1 MTGGPDSDGG
11 PDRSAVPIAV
21 VGVACRLPHA
31 PDPDAFWQLLRD
43 GRSAVTAVPDGRW
56 SGAALGDLPRYG
68 GFLDDVAGFDAD
80 FFGIAAGEADAMDPQ
95 QRLML
100 ELGWE
105 SLADAGT
112 GPAAARASD
121 TGVFVGAIWDDYA
134 HLVLRGGPGAITAYS
149 MTGLNRGAIANR
161 LSHAFGLHGPSLV
174 VDTGQSSS
182 LVAVYLA
189 MESLR
194 RDECALA
201 LAGGVNLALL
211 TDSATNAARM
221 GGLSP
226 DGRCYTFDARAN
238 GYVRGEGGGMV
249 ALKPLPAA
257 LAAGDRIYCVLRGGA
272 VNNDGTTRTITLPSA
287 RAQEELLRLAYRRSG
302 VMPGDVQYVELHGTG
317 TPTGDPVEAAALGA
331 ALGARR
337 PAGQPLLVGSAKTN
351 VGHLEGAAG
360 IVGLIKVALSIAHRA
375 VPASLNFASPN
386 PAIALDDLGLAV
398 VRAGTPWPRPER
410 PLTAGVSAFGM
421 GGTNCHLVLTE
432 APDRSGEVRPAA
444 VRPGYRRRRHWFDAA
459 HPAPVAERPAAA
471 SPAAASGA
479 DALLETVRVHSAAV
493 LGLATPAAV
502 DPERTFEQLGLG
514 SLEVV
519 ELHNRLMDA
528 TGLTLGVTVVYD
540 CPTPAALARHL
551 RAGLAGE
558 DPGGAPA
565 VLADLDRLAETL
577 ARLAPHDAQLR
588 IRIAARLRELIDVLA
603 VPPEP
608 ADDTAAFIM
617 AASPEEL
624 FELIDHP
631 AGHHLSRGELA

>member
-1 MTGGPDSDGG
+1 
-11 PDRSAVPIAV
+11 
-21 VGVACRLPHA
+21 
-31 PDPDAFWQLLRD
+31 
-43 GRSAVTAVPDGRW
+43 
-56 SGAALGDLPRYG
+56 
-68 GFLDDVAGFDAD
+68 
-80 FFGIAAGEADAMDPQ
+80 
-95 QRLML
+95 
-100 ELGWE
+100 
-105 SLADAGT
+105 
-112 GPAAARASD
+112 
-121 TGVFVGAIWDDYA
+121 
-134 HLVLRGGPGAITAYS
+134 
-149 MTGLNRGAIANR
+149 
-161 LSHAFGLHGPSLV
+161 
-174 VDTGQSSS
+174 
-182 LVAVYLA
+182 
-189 MESLR
+189 
-194 RDECALA
+194 
-201 LAGGVNLALL
+201 
-211 TDSATNAARM
+211 
-221 GGLSP
+221 
-226 DGRCYTFDARAN
+226 
-238 GYVRGEGGGMV
+238 MV

-459 HPAPVAERPAAA
+459 HPAHMAADPTPVAARPAAERPAAA
-471 SPAAASGA
+471 SPAAASPVAASGA
-479 DALLETVRVHSAAV
+479 DALLETVRVHTAAV

-502 DPERTFEQLGLG
+502 DPQRTFEQLGLG

-558 DPGGAPA
+558 DSGGAPA

-617 AASPEEL
+617 AASAEEL